1 MVGGAQS
8 HRSRARRALLHGTDR
23 RARPFE
29 PRLHLRL
36 QDGHRCHAQMEGR
49 GVHARVARS
58 NRDGRRHAGESRR
71 HVAEPGHR
79 SGRARAVSSAGTGNL
94 ERLGAFCDGVF
105 AIAITLL
112 ILEVGVP
119 ATEAV
124 ARVGLWH
131 ELASRWPSY
140 GAYALSFFIIGIM
153 WANHHNIFRYIGRSN
168 HLFVMLNI
176 WLLMGAA
183 FLPYPTA
190 VLAAYLRVPDARTAA
205 AVFYGGTLTFP
216 PIPFNP
222 VWRYAPSRGRVL
234 RPDADARLVAWVSR
248 GELFWAGLYAT
259 ATVVGLFHA

>member
-1 MVGGAQS
+1 M
-8 HRSRARRALLHGTDR
+8 
-23 RARPFE
+23 
-29 PRLHLRL
+29 
-36 QDGHRCHAQMEGR
+36 
-49 GVHARVARS
+49 
-58 NRDGRRHAGESRR
+58 
-71 HVAEPGHR
+71 
-79 SGRARAVSSAGTGNL
+79 SSAETGNL

-119 ATEAV
+119 ATAAV
-124 ARVGLWH
+124 AQVGLWH

-205 AVFYGGTLTFP
+205 TVFYGGTLTFTA
-216 PIPFNP
+216 IAFNA
-222 VWRYAPSRGRVL
+222 VWRYAASRGRLL

-248 GELFWAGLYAT
+248 EYLFGPVLYAT
-259 ATVVGLFHA
+259 ATVVGFFNVWVSLGITALLAALFFLPNPSRP